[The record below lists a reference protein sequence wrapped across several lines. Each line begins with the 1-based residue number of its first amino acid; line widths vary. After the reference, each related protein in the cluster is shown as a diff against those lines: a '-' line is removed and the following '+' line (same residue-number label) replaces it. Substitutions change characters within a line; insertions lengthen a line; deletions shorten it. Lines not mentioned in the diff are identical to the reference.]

1 MGMMTLE
8 MIDAYVDKNSDL
20 TSYIVEGKFTAMQ
33 VIATIEAFH
42 RAIPTKHVLLDFSA
56 THVNHLQNF
65 EIERIA
71 NVVNKNAY
79 TGKFVKTA
87 LVFSSDAD
95 FGLGRMFEALSQNG
109 GVPQK
114 IMSFHTV
121 EEARKWLDADY

>member
-1 MGMMTLE
+1 
-8 MIDAYVDKNSDL
+8 
-20 TSYIVEGKFTAMQ
+20 
-33 VIATIEAFH
+33 
-42 RAIPTKHVLLDFSA
+42 LDFSA

-71 NVVNKNAY
+71 KFVNQHAY
-79 TGKFVKTA
+79 TGNVVKMA
-87 LVFSSDAD
+87 LVFSSVVD